1 MRLLAFGLLFLV
13 ACESGVS
20 PSDCIKL
27 CGGAGV
33 CSFSDDQAGHG
44 ECVCKAPNGD
54 CVGDDASE
62 P

>member
-1 MRLLAFGLLFLV
+1 MKFLSLSLLFLA

-20 PSDCIKL
+20 TSDCIRL

-33 CSFSDDQAGHG
+33 CIFSDDQAGHG
-44 ECVCKAPNGD
+44 ECVCRAPNGD
-54 CVGDDASE
+54 CDTDDASE